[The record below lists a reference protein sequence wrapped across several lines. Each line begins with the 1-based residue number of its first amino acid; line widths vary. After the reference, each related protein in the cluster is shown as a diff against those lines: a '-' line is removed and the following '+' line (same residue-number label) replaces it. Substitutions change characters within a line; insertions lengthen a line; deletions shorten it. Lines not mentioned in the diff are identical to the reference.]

1 MKVMAL
7 TPMRLSVREFSLVP
21 PSFCG
26 AAAVPVIMQVIKG
39 LRKVEKPL
47 VIDADGLYI
56 VTKNLDLVKGYPHA
70 ILTPNKNEYERLA
83 DQLGIDIEQVS
94 LRAH

>member
-1 MKVMAL
+1 
-7 TPMRLSVREFSLVP
+7 
-21 PSFCG
+21 
-26 AAAVPVIMQVIKG
+26 MQVMKF

-70 ILTPNKNEYERLA
+70 VLTPNKNEYQRLA
-83 DQLGIDIEQVS
+83 TPA
-94 LRAH
+94 RR